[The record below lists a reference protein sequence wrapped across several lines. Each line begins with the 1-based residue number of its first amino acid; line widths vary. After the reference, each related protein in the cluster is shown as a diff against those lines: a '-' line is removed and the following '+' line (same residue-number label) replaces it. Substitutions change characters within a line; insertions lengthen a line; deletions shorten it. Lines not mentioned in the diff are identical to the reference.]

1 MSKITIV
8 FGSLALC
15 AVTVCILV
23 VKQEVNMR
31 QHFIPTFVGV
41 PLILLGFLAD
51 RQPSLRMHLMHAAV
65 TIGLLGGLAALGR
78 GVTQLIKV
86 SRGESP
92 DPTAARVFG
101 AYYFVPRLCCS
112 VCAVVYC
119 GRELRVKR
127 NEAQGKA

>member
-8 FGSLALC
+8 FGLLLC

-23 VKQEVNMR
+23 VKQEVNSVSI
-31 QHFIPTFVGV
+31 FIPTFVGV
-41 PLILLGFLAD
+41 PLILLGFFAD
-51 RQPSLRMHLMHAAV
+51 RKPSLRMHLMHAAV

-92 DPTAARVFG
+92 DPTAAASVWSMTI
-101 AYYFVPRLCCS
+101 LCL
-112 VCAVVYC
+112 VYVVLC
-119 GRELRVKR
+119 VRSFIAARIARKA